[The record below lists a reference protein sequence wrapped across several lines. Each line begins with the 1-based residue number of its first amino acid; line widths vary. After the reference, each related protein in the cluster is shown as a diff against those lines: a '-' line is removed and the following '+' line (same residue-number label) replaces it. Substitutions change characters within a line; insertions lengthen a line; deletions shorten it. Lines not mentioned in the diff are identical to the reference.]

1 MKRILTGLKPSGELT
16 LGSLIGCINQMVKLQ
31 DEYDSFMFVPD
42 MHAITVKQDPKM
54 LRERIRK
61 NVALY
66 LACGV
71 DPDKNTIY
79 LQSEN
84 LYHANLSWVLECTTY
99 MGEASRMTQYKDKSS
114 KGENVT
120 VGLFTYPILMAADIL
135 LYDADYVPVGIDQK
149 QHVELARDIALRFN
163 KTYGDTFKMPEP
175 MMSEVGVKIMDL
187 QEPTKKMSK
196 SDETYKGVILLLDD
210 EKTIR
215 KKIMSAV
222 TDSDNKIYYDKDNKP
237 GVSNLLTIY
246 SYLKNISIEENKDI
260 KYLNDYDIIKIVY
273 VTPYDYYRS
282 DLIESTL
289 ENVNDRDKENIIN
302 LLNIFDPDVVD
313 FKLVKKFNTGR
324 SYIYIDHNVYGTTPL
339 FSFGDSIKKIFTLAT
354 AMISAKGGILLVDE
368 IESAIHKNHI
378 NKVFNSIIK
387 ICKEY
392 KVQLICT
399 THSLEAIDGII
410 LSLGN
415 QIDLLSCFRIEVYNN
430 KTYYTKFSGDR
441 LKDIRN
447 LLGQD
452 VR

>member
-246 SYLKNISIEENKDI
+246 SSLKNISIEEAEDYFKDYNYGNFKKEVADLVVSLLSNI
-260 KYLNDYDIIKIVY
+260 QTKYN
-273 VTPYDYYRS
+273 
-282 DLIESTL
+282 E
-289 ENVNDRDKENIIN
+289 IIN
-302 LLNIFDPDVVD
+302 GTMLDDILDKGREKTCEIAKEKTLDVFRKVG
-313 FKLVKKFNTGR
+313 LGR
-324 SYIYIDHNVYGTTPL
+324 N
-339 FSFGDSIKKIFTLAT
+339 
-354 AMISAKGGILLVDE
+354 
-368 IESAIHKNHI
+368 
-378 NKVFNSIIK
+378 
-387 ICKEY
+387 
-392 KVQLICT
+392 
-399 THSLEAIDGII
+399 
-410 LSLGN
+410 
-415 QIDLLSCFRIEVYNN
+415 
-430 KTYYTKFSGDR
+430 
-441 LKDIRN
+441 
-447 LLGQD
+447 
-452 VR
+452 

>member
-246 SYLKNISIEENKDI
+246 SSLKNISIEEAEDYFKDYNYGNFKKEVADLVVSVLSNI
-260 KYLNDYDIIKIVY
+260 QTKYN
-273 VTPYDYYRS
+273 
-282 DLIESTL
+282 E
-289 ENVNDRDKENIIN
+289 IIN
-302 LLNIFDPDVVD
+302 GTMLDDILDEGREKTCEIAKEKTLDVFRKVG
-313 FKLVKKFNTGR
+313 LGR
-324 SYIYIDHNVYGTTPL
+324 N
-339 FSFGDSIKKIFTLAT
+339 
-354 AMISAKGGILLVDE
+354 
-368 IESAIHKNHI
+368 
-378 NKVFNSIIK
+378 
-387 ICKEY
+387 
-392 KVQLICT
+392 
-399 THSLEAIDGII
+399 
-410 LSLGN
+410 
-415 QIDLLSCFRIEVYNN
+415 
-430 KTYYTKFSGDR
+430 
-441 LKDIRN
+441 
-447 LLGQD
+447 
-452 VR
+452 

>member
-196 SDETYKGVILLLDD
+196 GDETYKGVILLLDD

-246 SYLKNISIEENKDI
+246 SSLKNISIEEAEDYFKDYNYGNFKKEVADLVVSVLSNI
-260 KYLNDYDIIKIVY
+260 QTKYN
-273 VTPYDYYRS
+273 
-282 DLIESTL
+282 E
-289 ENVNDRDKENIIN
+289 IIN
-302 LLNIFDPDVVD
+302 GTMLDDILDKGREKTCEMAKEKTLDVFRKVG
-313 FKLVKKFNTGR
+313 LGR
-324 SYIYIDHNVYGTTPL
+324 N
-339 FSFGDSIKKIFTLAT
+339 
-354 AMISAKGGILLVDE
+354 
-368 IESAIHKNHI
+368 
-378 NKVFNSIIK
+378 
-387 ICKEY
+387 
-392 KVQLICT
+392 
-399 THSLEAIDGII
+399 
-410 LSLGN
+410 
-415 QIDLLSCFRIEVYNN
+415 
-430 KTYYTKFSGDR
+430 
-441 LKDIRN
+441 
-447 LLGQD
+447 
-452 VR
+452 

>member
-175 MMSEVGVKIMDL
+175 MMSDVGVKIMDL

-210 EKTIR
+210 EKIIR

-246 SYLKNISIEENKDI
+246 SSLKNISIEEAEDYFKDYNYGNFKKEVADLVVSVLSNI
-260 KYLNDYDIIKIVY
+260 QTKYN
-273 VTPYDYYRS
+273 
-282 DLIESTL
+282 E
-289 ENVNDRDKENIIN
+289 IIN
-302 LLNIFDPDVVD
+302 GTMLDDILDKGREKTCEIAKEKTLDVFRKVG
-313 FKLVKKFNTGR
+313 LGR
-324 SYIYIDHNVYGTTPL
+324 N
-339 FSFGDSIKKIFTLAT
+339 
-354 AMISAKGGILLVDE
+354 
-368 IESAIHKNHI
+368 
-378 NKVFNSIIK
+378 
-387 ICKEY
+387 
-392 KVQLICT
+392 
-399 THSLEAIDGII
+399 
-410 LSLGN
+410 
-415 QIDLLSCFRIEVYNN
+415 
-430 KTYYTKFSGDR
+430 
-441 LKDIRN
+441 
-447 LLGQD
+447 
-452 VR
+452 

>member
-135 LYDADYVPVGIDQK
+135 LYDADYVPVGVDQK

-175 MMSEVGVKIMDL
+175 MMSDVGVKIMDL

-246 SYLKNISIEENKDI
+246 SSLKNISIEEAEDYFKDYNYGNFKKEVADLVVSVLSNI
-260 KYLNDYDIIKIVY
+260 QTKYN
-273 VTPYDYYRS
+273 
-282 DLIESTL
+282 E
-289 ENVNDRDKENIIN
+289 IIN
-302 LLNIFDPDVVD
+302 GTMLDDILDKGREKTCEIAKEKTLDVFRKVG
-313 FKLVKKFNTGR
+313 LGR
-324 SYIYIDHNVYGTTPL
+324 N
-339 FSFGDSIKKIFTLAT
+339 
-354 AMISAKGGILLVDE
+354 
-368 IESAIHKNHI
+368 
-378 NKVFNSIIK
+378 
-387 ICKEY
+387 
-392 KVQLICT
+392 
-399 THSLEAIDGII
+399 
-410 LSLGN
+410 
-415 QIDLLSCFRIEVYNN
+415 
-430 KTYYTKFSGDR
+430 
-441 LKDIRN
+441 
-447 LLGQD
+447 
-452 VR
+452 

>member
-54 LRERIRK
+54 LKERIRK

-246 SYLKNISIEENKDI
+246 SSLKNISIEEAENYFKDYNYGNFKKEVADLVVSVLSNI
-260 KYLNDYDIIKIVY
+260 QTKYN
-273 VTPYDYYRS
+273 
-282 DLIESTL
+282 E
-289 ENVNDRDKENIIN
+289 IIN
-302 LLNIFDPDVVD
+302 GTMLDDILDEGREKTCEIAKEKTLDV
-313 FKLVKKFNTGR
+313 FRKIGLGR
-324 SYIYIDHNVYGTTPL
+324 N
-339 FSFGDSIKKIFTLAT
+339 
-354 AMISAKGGILLVDE
+354 
-368 IESAIHKNHI
+368 
-378 NKVFNSIIK
+378 
-387 ICKEY
+387 
-392 KVQLICT
+392 
-399 THSLEAIDGII
+399 
-410 LSLGN
+410 
-415 QIDLLSCFRIEVYNN
+415 
-430 KTYYTKFSGDR
+430 
-441 LKDIRN
+441 
-447 LLGQD
+447 
-452 VR
+452 

>member
-175 MMSEVGVKIMDL
+175 MMSDVGVKIMDL

-246 SYLKNISIEENKDI
+246 SSLKNISIEEAEDYFKDYNYGNFKKEVADLVVSVLSNI
-260 KYLNDYDIIKIVY
+260 QTKYN
-273 VTPYDYYRS
+273 
-282 DLIESTL
+282 E
-289 ENVNDRDKENIIN
+289 IIN
-302 LLNIFDPDVVD
+302 GTMLDDILDKGREKTCEIAKEKTLDVFRKVG
-313 FKLVKKFNTGR
+313 LGR
-324 SYIYIDHNVYGTTPL
+324 N
-339 FSFGDSIKKIFTLAT
+339 
-354 AMISAKGGILLVDE
+354 
-368 IESAIHKNHI
+368 
-378 NKVFNSIIK
+378 
-387 ICKEY
+387 
-392 KVQLICT
+392 
-399 THSLEAIDGII
+399 
-410 LSLGN
+410 
-415 QIDLLSCFRIEVYNN
+415 
-430 KTYYTKFSGDR
+430 
-441 LKDIRN
+441 
-447 LLGQD
+447 
-452 VR
+452 

>member
-54 LRERIRK
+54 LRERIKK

-71 DPDKNTIY
+71 DPNKNTIY

-149 QHVELARDIALRFN
+149 QHVELARNIALRFN
-163 KTYGDTFKMPEP
+163 NTYGDTFKMPEP
-175 MMSEVGVKIMDL
+175 MMSEIGIKIMDL
-187 QEPTKKMSK
+187 QDPTKKMSK

-246 SYLKNISIEENKDI
+246 SSLKNISIEEAEDYFKDYNYGNFKKEVADVVVSVLSNI
-260 KYLNDYDIIKIVY
+260 QDKYN
-273 VTPYDYYRS
+273 
-282 DLIESTL
+282 E
-289 ENVNDRDKENIIN
+289 IIN
-302 LLNIFDPDVVD
+302 SSMLDDILDKGREKTCEIAKEKTLDV
-313 FKLVKKFNTGR
+313 FKKVGLGR
-324 SYIYIDHNVYGTTPL
+324 N
-339 FSFGDSIKKIFTLAT
+339 
-354 AMISAKGGILLVDE
+354 
-368 IESAIHKNHI
+368 
-378 NKVFNSIIK
+378 
-387 ICKEY
+387 
-392 KVQLICT
+392 
-399 THSLEAIDGII
+399 
-410 LSLGN
+410 
-415 QIDLLSCFRIEVYNN
+415 
-430 KTYYTKFSGDR
+430 
-441 LKDIRN
+441 
-447 LLGQD
+447 
-452 VR
+452 

>member
-246 SYLKNISIEENKDI
+246 SSLKNISIEEAEDYFKDYNYGNFKKEVADLVVSVLSNI
-260 KYLNDYDIIKIVY
+260 QTKYN
-273 VTPYDYYRS
+273 
-282 DLIESTL
+282 E
-289 ENVNDRDKENIIN
+289 IIN
-302 LLNIFDPDVVD
+302 GTMLDDILDNGREKTCEIAKEKTLDVFRKVG
-313 FKLVKKFNTGR
+313 LGR
-324 SYIYIDHNVYGTTPL
+324 N
-339 FSFGDSIKKIFTLAT
+339 
-354 AMISAKGGILLVDE
+354 
-368 IESAIHKNHI
+368 
-378 NKVFNSIIK
+378 
-387 ICKEY
+387 
-392 KVQLICT
+392 
-399 THSLEAIDGII
+399 
-410 LSLGN
+410 
-415 QIDLLSCFRIEVYNN
+415 
-430 KTYYTKFSGDR
+430 
-441 LKDIRN
+441 
-447 LLGQD
+447 
-452 VR
+452 